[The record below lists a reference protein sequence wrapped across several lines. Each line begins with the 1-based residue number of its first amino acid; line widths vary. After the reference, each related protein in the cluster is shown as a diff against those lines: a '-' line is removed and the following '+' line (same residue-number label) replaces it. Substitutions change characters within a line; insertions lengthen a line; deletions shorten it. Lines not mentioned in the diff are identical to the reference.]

1 MIYNKVKL
9 IDNKLEY
16 FKQPSNILGNAPQYA
31 IDEGYKDLI
40 YPTLLPTQMLG
51 NPIELEDHI
60 TFEVIAKS
68 VEQII
73 AEKLSEARMAQEE
86 AIKEFQLKEIQE
98 KVQEFDD
105 DKSLEHQPLYP
116 FWEPDIEVQVN
127 KKYQH
132 FNSENELVLYKV
144 IQAHTTQ
151 ENYKPKDTPALFVR
165 VGYDGEI
172 LDWVRPTGA
181 HDAYMKGDKVKF
193 NGKTYESLI
202 DNNVYSPTKYARG
215 WKEL

>member
-16 FKQPSNILGNAPQYA
+16 FKQPSNILGNATQYA

-60 TFEVIAKS
+60 TFEVIARS

-116 FWEPDIEVQVN
+116 F
-127 KKYQH
+127 
-132 FNSENELVLYKV
+132 
-144 IQAHTTQ
+144 
-151 ENYKPKDTPALFVR
+151 
-165 VGYDGEI
+165 
-172 LDWVRPTGA
+172 
-181 HDAYMKGDKVKF
+181 
-193 NGKTYESLI
+193 
-202 DNNVYSPTKYARG
+202 
-215 WKEL
+215 